1 MALFELVAL
10 VPVVLFSMPIP
21 ITIAGWG
28 VREASAAA
36 IWGLAELPA
45 VDGVAISVTYGIIV
59 LISAL
64 PGIFFVIS
72 SKNNLKANH

>member
-1 MALFELVAL
+1 MALFEIVAF
-10 VPVVLFSMPIP
+10 VPLVLFSMTIP

-28 VREASAAA
+28 IREASAAA

-45 VDGVAISVTYGIIV
+45 ADGVAISVTYGVIV
-59 LISAL
+59 LTSTL
-64 PGIFFVIS
+64 PGIFFLIS